1 MTQLFRNAPD
11 LIDEFKM
18 FLPDISANS
27 GGTPGVAQPTNFA
40 GTPLAGPGGTVGV
53 MGMLGQTGTS
63 GSTPGHPI
71 GPGQNSTE
79 WTMEVQS
86 VNVKGD
92 KAAGYRRKVAGSD
105 QHREGPPVKKRR
117 KVPERESR
125 ADKEKE
131 RDRER
136 ENLPAAPVTK
146 TASRVSVVK
155 AFLIQELVMT
165 TQ

>member
-1 MTQLFRNAPD
+1 MYAQVTQLFRGAPD

-18 FLPDISANS
+18 FLPDINANAAV
-27 GGTPGVAQPTNFA
+27 TPGAVPPDFA
-40 GTPLAGPGGTVGV
+40 GTSLTGPGGTVGV
-53 MGMLGQTGTS
+53 MGMINQSGTP
-63 GSTPGHPI
+63 GPTPGHPA
-71 GPGQNSTE
+71 GTAQSGTTE

-117 KVPERESR
+117 KVPERESKV
-125 ADKEKE
+125 DKEKE

-136 ENLPAAPVTK
+136 ESIPVVPMAK
-146 TASRVSVVK
+146 LASRVSVPC
-155 AFLIQELVMT
+155 FHY
-165 TQ
+165 